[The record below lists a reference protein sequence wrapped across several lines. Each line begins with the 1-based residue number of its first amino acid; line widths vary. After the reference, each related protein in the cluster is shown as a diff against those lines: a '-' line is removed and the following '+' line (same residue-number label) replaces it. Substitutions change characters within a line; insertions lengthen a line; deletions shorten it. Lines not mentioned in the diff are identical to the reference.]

1 MNKMVSI
8 IIPTYNQ
15 ENYIAE
21 TLECVIKQTYK
32 DWECIIVDDGSTDN
46 TCNIVKKYLNEK
58 IKYIKQKQSGVCEAR
73 NNGIRNTSGEYILFL
88 DSDDKISD
96 NFLEEAVK
104 CISEDENIKVIAPD
118 IELFG
123 VYNRKYELPE
133 YNIEILMGRN
143 IFIMSSLCRRCDID
157 IFGGFNNN
165 MKDGLEDWDFWLSI
179 LENGGTVKYLNNI
192 TFYYRIRKK
201 SRNRSINQETFLKLR
216 RQIYLNHKELF
227 SKYMLNPL
235 ETFEYKTIAE
245 SAEYRL
251 GIKLLRFYRTIKNIF

>member
-104 CISEDENIKVIAPD
+104 CISEDENIKVIAPY
-118 IELFG
+118 I
-123 VYNRKYELPE
+123 NKKASIATTTP
-133 YNIEILMGRN
+133 ILANKLGTN
-143 IFIMSSLCRRCDID
+143 KP
-157 IFGGFNNN
+157 NN
-165 MKDGLEDWDFWLSI
+165 E
-179 LENGGTVKYLNNI
+179 TNN
-192 TFYYRIRKK
+192 T
-201 SRNRSINQETFLKLR
+201 
-216 RQIYLNHKELF
+216 
-227 SKYMLNPL
+227 
-235 ETFEYKTIAE
+235 KTIAPIDI
-245 SAEYRL
+245 AYANFL
-251 GIKLLRFYRTIKNIF
+251 KKLPCLNTPVA